1 MKKYYWCCSIC
12 LITTGLI
19 NSRKIINKF
28 KILTVLFFLVF
39 LNITYSQNNWQ
50 RVYGSLSGY
59 SKAYGE
65 DICISNNG
73 YYFLIGNNDYPEG
86 MHLRKLNNIGQVL
99 DTTFIHSYI
108 GFTSVPTNDGG
119 CIISGFKRPADDDIY
134 AMKINQYLNIE
145 WIKEYSETPAASCK
159 RIIKTRDNGYLLCG
173 DVAYWSS
180 FVIKTDSL
188 CNKIWMKVFS
198 APLSRDFSDI
208 IEANDSGYLVTE
220 HYSENYYTNYNYFTK
235 LDTSGNIIWQKNYSS
250 SSLNIWQNTI
260 KSFANGYA
268 ISCDFLEY
276 NPTTIYPGFII
287 VDNNG
292 NLRKTNKFN
301 YLNGYEKFIKD
312 IGVINNNRFIFI
324 FEKYKND
331 TTKSVVVISDSNG
344 VKINE
349 NEFSSPAAYTAV
361 KVIKVKD
368 PDNIFMVGTSD
379 HIFPEYENIYLLK
392 TDTTLNVPVVGIK
405 RIASEIPKEFTL
417 EQNYPNPFNQLSIIN
432 FKCSIGGYVSIV
444 VYDLLGRKVRTL
456 VNEYKQPG
464 TYQVSF
470 DAEGL
475 TSGIYFYKMTAGEF
489 TNIKRMVLIK

>member
-1 MKKYYWCCSIC
+1 MKKYFWCCSFYR
-12 LITTGLI
+12 ITTGLM
-19 NSRKIINKF
+19 NSLRMINKI
-28 KILTVLFFLVF
+28 KILSVLFFLVF

-50 RVYGSLSGY
+50 RVYGSLTGY

-73 YYFLIGNNDYPEG
+73 YYFLIGNNSSPEG
-86 MHLRKLNNIGQVL
+86 MHLRKLNNLGQVL

-119 CIISGFKRPADDDIY
+119 CIISGFKRPADDYIY
-134 AMKINQYLNIE
+134 AMKVNQYLNIE
-145 WIKEYSETPAASCK
+145 WIKEYSETPAATCI
-159 RIIKTRDNGYLLCG
+159 RIIKTRDNRYLLCG
-173 DVAYWSS
+173 SISYRSS

-208 IEANDSGYLVTE
+208 IEANDLGYLVTE
-220 HYSENYYTNYNYFTK
+220 HYSENYNTNYNYLTK

-250 SSLNIWQNTI
+250 SSLNIWQKTI

-276 NPTTIYPGFII
+276 NPTTLYPGFII

-301 YLNGYEKFIKD
+301 YLSGYQKYIKD
-312 IGVINNNRFIFI
+312 IGVINNNRFIFT

-331 TTKSVVVISDSNG
+331 TSKSVVVISDSNG
-344 VKINE
+344 LKINE
-349 NEFSSPAAYTAV
+349 NEFSSTTAYTDC
-361 KVIKVKD
+361 KVIKIKD
-368 PDNIFMVGTSD
+368 PDNIFMVGNSD
-379 HIFPEYENIYLLK
+379 HLFPEYENIYLLK

-405 RIASEIPKEFTL
+405 NIVSEIPKEYSL
-417 EQNYPNPFNQLSIIN
+417 SQNYPNPFNPVTNIQ
-432 FKCSIGGYVSIV
+432 FKVASSKFVKLV
-444 VYDLLGRKVRTL
+444 VYDLLGRQVKTL
-456 VNEYKQPG
+456 VNEYKQAG
-464 TYQVSF
+464 IYQVSYN
-470 DAEGL
+470 AEGL
-475 TSGIYFYKMTAGEF
+475 SSGIYFCRMTAGEF
-489 TNIKRMVLIK
+489 SDVKRMVLVR